1 MNNFTCWLDS
11 NFQYGW
17 FPCGSDSNFQAAF
30 LTEHVWLTY
39 CFIYWCWRLIE
50 ATPLRTFLRSRGFC
64 RLVRRIF
71 LSASARGFT
80 FLGNIRKQ
88 SFIKF
93 YFHSQ
98 NKCDVYATIA
108 SGWQSTQQS
117 RCFIW
122 VVVRRSNPLR
132 YRERIRSGRRSHVF
146 QWSPRRG
153 AVCWERSFKFTIHK
167 PNLVCFR
174 RNLKKVRAIFGIFS
188 HFR

>member
-98 NKCDVYATIA
+98 NKCDVYATMASDDNQHNKAGVLSELLWGGHIRAATA
-108 SGWQSTQQS
+108 SGSAAAGGAMY
-117 RCFIW
+117 FNEI
-122 VVVRRSNPLR
+122 
-132 YRERIRSGRRSHVF
+132 
-146 QWSPRRG
+146 RG
-153 AVCWERSFKFTIHK
+153 AVCWERSFNRHTVPQTIK
-167 PNLVCFR
+167 MRMTIVCMGVGR
-174 RNLKKVRAIFGIFS
+174 ILSGSA
-188 HFR
+188 